1 MEKIDFKNYPDTNTP
16 ITAERL
22 NQMQTNIDDAKLEKT
37 AVSDIYSTSSTY
49 AVGDYCIYGNT
60 LYKCTTA
67 ISTAEAWNSGHW
79 TAVSVADEIN
89 ARVKKSGDTM
99 TGNLKMESNSVE
111 WKETNYG
118 DKFRIIPDF
127 NGAGSSNR
135 LLVQSTVGDAGTDP
149 TNWKTLVSIH
159 AETGEVDFNA
169 NDTGWQAIPLTS
181 PATTPD
187 WSVLMYR
194 KINNIVYIRGGVYW
208 NQTPNWGTQFGVLP
222 EGFRPIAE
230 LDCVCR
236 SINASTG
243 SATVI
248 AIHADGTMIYLNNTD
263 WTPGEGCLINYCFIA
278 EN

>member
-1 MEKIDFKNYPDTNTP
+1 MINWQNGTMPINETNMNQLVQEDM
-16 ITAERL
+16 IT
-22 NQMQTNIDDAKLEKT
+22 DA
-37 AVSDIYSTSSTY
+37 YSSSSTY
-49 AVGDYCIYGNT
+49 SVGDYCIYENT

-67 ISTAEAWNSGHW
+67 ISTAEEWNSAHW
-79 TAVSVADEIN
+79 SAVTVADEIN

-181 PATTPD
+181 PATTVD
-187 WSVLMYR
+187 WNVLMYR
-194 KINNIVYIRGGVYW
+194 KINGVVYIKGTIYW
-208 NQTPNWGTQFGVLP
+208 NQSPSWNMQVAQLPVGVRPPNEFD
-222 EGFRPIAE
+222 I
-230 LDCVCR
+230 VCR
-236 SINASTG
+236 SQSTNSG
-243 SATVI
+243 SII
-248 AIHADGTMIYLNNTD
+248 AISADGKISYLENTD
-263 WTPGEGCLINYCFIA
+263 TSTGEGCFINCSFIA
-278 EN
+278 AT

>member
-1 MEKIDFKNYPDTNTP
+1 MINWQNGTTP
-16 ITAERL
+16 INE
-22 NQMQTNIDDAKLEKT
+22 TNMNKLVQEDMITDA
-37 AVSDIYSTSSTY
+37 YSSSSTY

-67 ISTAEAWNSGHW
+67 ITTAEAWNSAHW

-169 NDTGWQAIPLTS
+169 NDTGWVDMTS
-181 PATTPD
+181 CINTDYMAARPGFEPKARRIGDTVY
-187 WSVLMYR
+187 WSGE
-194 KINNIVYIRGGVYW
+194 VYIT
-208 NQTPNWGTQFGVLP
+208 NSPSNPSNFTIMKNIPEQFQNDGTQINGYGSTYENFIKYSIWIGNGTTIQCSIENGATQQDYKGISLSSLIY
-222 EGFRPIAE
+222 IAKE
-230 LDCVCR
+230 
-236 SINASTG
+236 
-243 SATVI
+243 
-248 AIHADGTMIYLNNTD
+248 
-263 WTPGEGCLINYCFIA
+263 
-278 EN
+278 